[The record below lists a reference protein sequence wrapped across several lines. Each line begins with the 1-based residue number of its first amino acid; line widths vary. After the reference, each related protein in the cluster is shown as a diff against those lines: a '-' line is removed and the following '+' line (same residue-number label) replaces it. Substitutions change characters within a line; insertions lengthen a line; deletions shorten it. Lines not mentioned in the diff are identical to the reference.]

1 MDKNTVKTF
10 RFGVLTSKGHAEVHE
25 MKLPKL
31 GEHQILIKQLACNI
45 CTVDYGQWLGL
56 REHQGYPMAGG
67 HEGAGVILETGAKV
81 VELLPGDFVAI
92 SNNYCGECE
101 HCRKGEESQCVIRS
115 SYDLHEGGYK
125 GRMGFAEYQVR
136 NATAAVKM
144 NPELSPGEAAFL
156 EPLATVAKGIGK
168 LRVSPQDTV
177 AVIGAGTMGL
187 LNAQAV
193 RACGARVI
201 VTEMMEKKIKTAKV
215 MGFEVIDA
223 GAADPVER
231 VKQMTGGRGADAVI
245 VAAGATKAN
254 EQAAAMLK
262 HFDGRMLMFA
272 AAYPAPELGIS
283 SNDIHY
289 RRMEIL
295 GTYLG
300 DTKDFLEAA
309 RLLNQR
315 VVDVRPL
322 IEASYPLEDIQKA
335 FEEAARPGNYRVSV
349 MLHESGREEGPCS
362 K

>member
-1 MDKNTVKTF
+1 MDDKKIETF
-10 RFGVLTSKGHAEVHE
+10 RVGVLTSKGHAEVHE

-31 GEHQILIKQLACNI
+31 LEHQVLVKQLACNI
-45 CTVDYGQWLGL
+45 CTADYGQWLGL

-67 HEGAGVILETGAKV
+67 HEGAGIILETGDKV
-81 VELLPGDFVAI
+81 VELLPGDFVAL

-101 HCRKGEESQCVIRS
+101 YCRRGEESQCVIRS

-125 GRMGFAEYQVR
+125 GRMGFADYQVR
-136 NATAAVKM
+136 NATAVVKM
-144 NPELSPGEAAFL
+144 NPRLSPSEAAFL
-156 EPLATVAKGIGK
+156 EPLATVVKGIGK
-168 LRVSPQDTV
+168 LRVRPQDTV

-187 LNAQAV
+187 LNAQAA
-193 RACGARVI
+193 RSYGARII
-201 VTEMMEKKIKTAKV
+201 VTEMMEKKIKTARD
-215 MGFEVIDA
+215 MGFETVDA
-223 GAADPVER
+223 GKEDPVKKVR
-231 VKQMTGGRGADAVI
+231 QMTGGRGADAVI
-245 VAAGATKAN
+245 IAAGASKAN

-272 AAYPAPELGIS
+272 AAYPPPELGLS

-309 RLLNQR
+309 RMLNEG
-315 VVDVRPL
+315 VADVKPL
-322 IEASYPLEDIQKA
+322 IEASYPLDEIQSA

-349 MLHESGREEGPCS
+349 LLHGKSGEENICS
-362 K
+362 E

>member
-1 MDKNTVKTF
+1 MDENKTGMF
-10 RFGVLTSKGHAEVHE
+10 RFGVLTSKGHAQVHE

-31 GEHQILIKQLACNI
+31 GEHQVLMKQLACNI
-45 CTVDYGQWLGL
+45 CTADYGQWLGL

-67 HEGAGVILETGAKV
+67 HEAAGVILETGNKV
-81 VELLPGDFVAI
+81 VELQPGDFVAV

-101 HCRKGEESQCVIRS
+101 YCRRGEESQCVIRS

-125 GRMGFAEYQVR
+125 GRMGFAAYQVR
-136 NATAAVKM
+136 NATSVVKM

-168 LRVSPQDTV
+168 LKICPQDTV

-193 RACGARVI
+193 RACGARVF
-201 VTEMMEKKIKTAKV
+201 VTEMMEKKIKTARA

-223 GAADPVER
+223 GTEDPAE
-231 VKQMTGGRGADAVI
+231 KIMQLTGGRGTDAVI
-245 VAAGATKAN
+245 VAAGAAKAN

-272 AAYPAPELGIS
+272 AAYPPPKLGLS

-309 RLLNQR
+309 RMLNQK
-315 VVDVRPL
+315 VVDVKPL
-322 IEASYPLEDIQKA
+322 MEKSFPLEEIQKA
-335 FEEAARPGNYRVSV
+335 FEEASKPGSYRVSV
-349 MLHESGREEGPCS
+349 MLHETDRKEGACS
-362 K
+362 D

>member
-1 MDKNTVKTF
+1 MDEKQIEKF

-25 MKLPKL
+25 MSLPKL
-31 GEHQILIKQLACNI
+31 SGHQVLVKQLACNI
-45 CTVDYGQWLGL
+45 CTADYGQWLGL

-67 HEGAGVILETGAKV
+67 HEGAGIIIETGDQV

-101 HCRKGEESQCVIRS
+101 YCRRGEESQCVIRS
-115 SYDLHEGGYK
+115 SYDLHKGGYK
-125 GRMGFAEYQVR
+125 GRMGFADYQVR
-136 NATAAVKM
+136 NATAVVKM
-144 NPELSPGEAAFL
+144 NPKLSPSEAAFL

-168 LRVSPQDTV
+168 LNVRPQDTV

-187 LNAQAV
+187 LNAQAARV
-193 RACGARVI
+193 CGARVI
-201 VTEMMEKKIKTAKV
+201 VTEMMEKKITTARA
-215 MGFEVIDA
+215 MGFEVADVRKD
-223 GAADPVER
+223 DPVKIA
-231 VKQMTGGRGADAVI
+231 KQFTDGRGVDAVI

-262 HFDGRMLMFA
+262 HFDGRILMFA
-272 AAYPAPELGIS
+272 AAYPPPKLGIT

-309 RLLNQR
+309 RMLNQA
-315 VVDVRPL
+315 VVDVKPL
-322 IEASYPLEDIQKA
+322 IEKSYPLDEIQKA
-335 FEEAARPGNYRVSV
+335 FEEAAKPGNYRVSV
-349 MLHESGREEGPCS
+349 LLHDQSGGEEKCS
-362 K
+362 Y